1 MAESNPTLR
10 LNNGLEI
17 PKIGFGTSGLRSATS
32 AILHALQSGYRHI
45 DTADIY
51 GTHGNVAEAIRKS
64 GVPREE
70 IFITTKLW
78 SHSVSSKRVEPA
90 VDRFLKELGT
100 NYIDL
105 LLIHWPGNPPVK
117 ETLSAMLGTQKAGK
131 VKSLGVSNFD
141 VELVRQSMDTGVS
154 IVNDQIEYN
163 LNHQPQDVLDFCTK
177 NRITVTAYSPLEKGN
192 RDQEKLVGELAKKYS
207 ATREGV
213 LLRWLMQKGMIVIPR
228 SSDSKHIESN
238 LHALDWTMDEGD
250 VNKIDALK

>member
-1 MAESNPTLR
+1 MEIPKLR

-17 PKIGFGTSGLRSATS
+17 PQVGFGTSGLRSATK

-51 GTHGNVAEAIRKS
+51 GTHENVAEAIQKS
-64 GVPREE
+64 GVPREH

-78 SHSVSSKRVEPA
+78 SHSLSNKRVGPA

-105 LLIHWPGNPPVK
+105 LLIHWPGNTSLA
-117 ETLSAMLGTQKAGK
+117 ETLTAMDETRKAGK
-131 VKSLGVSNFD
+131 VKSLGVSNFNA
-141 VELVRQSMDTGVS
+141 ELVQEGIDTGFS
-154 IVNDQIEYN
+154 LVNDQIEYN
-163 LNHQPQDVLDFCTK
+163 LNHRPQDVLDFCTK
-177 NRITVTAYSPLEKGN
+177 NKITVTAYSPLENGN
-192 RDQEKLVGELAKKYS
+192 KDQEILVDELAKKYS

-228 SSDSKHIESN
+228 SSETKHIESN
-238 LHALDWTMDEGD
+238 LHALEWKMDDGD
-250 VNKIDALK
+250 VKMIDALK